1 MQCFIQTPEH
11 WRKMKTVGER
21 LQNEAQRPK
30 IEAEGQE
37 PGWVLREGQ
46 QAPSHQLVWERCEH
60 PTGVRAE
67 PRPPNGF
74 PLFSALWMAFPDN
87 NVVNFVDN

>member
-37 PGWVLREGQ
+37 PGWFFGRGSKPL
-46 QAPSHQLVWERCEH
+46 
-60 PTGVRAE
+60 PT
-67 PRPPNGF
+67 
-74 PLFSALWMAFPDN
+74 S
-87 NVVNFVDN
+87 